1 MTGRHNVGRVFTR
14 AEIWLFL
21 HISLISC
28 GTINSS
34 VASYPPSLPHSFSI
48 FLLYARR
55 EKAIKKWNEVTLIY
69 IFTGCVFFSKFF
81 FGDKN
86 GVCHI
91 LMRWYFAYSIFRK
104 CVPIMWLLQIDRLHV
119 YDDRDVFL
127 FFAFFVAKLFERG
140 KKMDQ
145 IVFGSFV

>member
-34 VASYPPSLPHSFSI
+34 VASYPPPPH
-48 FLLYARR
+48 
-55 EKAIKKWNEVTLIY
+55 TQ
-69 IFTGCVFFSKFF
+69 FFSRFF
-81 FGDKN
+81 FAICEKGESHKEVKWSDTNLHIHWMCFFFAQSFFSDKN
-86 GVCHI
+86 GVCHT

-104 CVPIMWLLQIDRLHV
+104 CAPIMWLLQIDRLHV
-119 YDDRDVFL
+119 YDDRDVLL
-127 FFAFFVAKLFERG
+127 FFFKHFFGRIG
-140 KKMDQ
+140 RKKKEW
-145 IVFGSFV
+145 